1 MRKIITSILAI
12 ALILTSFSMVS
23 FATTYNIIYLGDGS
37 GSYTADSD
45 TATLDLYF
53 DIEDEVLAAWG
64 VCALEFTYDVIG
76 ANVNPS
82 INSTLDSAL
91 GTSKITYEFSN
102 TINKFVLA
110 VNPTEEGKGVL
121 PDGAIKLG
129 TFVVTRLNDAATTTI
144 SFANM
149 DATDTDGDSYGM
161 KAENL
166 TITWP
171 SSTPEASAEIDS
183 ASDEKGTTI
192 DAGNDLTYINVPN
205 YVGKV
210 SVSNL
215 GDKKVVVTPVIKVN
229 GETKTD
235 LKSAPPITFDE
246 NSSFDNG
253 KVVFKFAL
261 IGAPED
267 LINSITIEATA
278 EITN

>member
-1 MRKIITSILAI
+1 MRKFIS
-12 ALILTSFSMVS
+12 LILTLTLALTLITSMSVS
-23 FATTYNIIYLGDGS
+23 AGGYVFDFGTPSVSDTTATVPVLVDFGSGAEDYIDGS
-37 GSYTADSD
+37 AFFFKT
-45 TATLDLYF
+45 
-53 DIEDEVLAAWG
+53 
-64 VCALEFTYDVIG
+64 
-76 ANVNPS
+76 VNC
-82 INSTLDSAL
+82 T
-91 GTSKITYEFSN
+91 IT
-102 TINKFVLA
+102 
-110 VNPTEEGKGVL
+110 G
-121 PDGAIKLG
+121 
-129 TFVVTRLNDAATTTI
+129 ATTTWGDDVDMQVGKSITLRGSSSKLGVQAEELAAAGNVLFTLNVSKTADNASI
-144 SFANM
+144 SFVKDGTYAS
-149 DATDTDGDSYGM
+149 DSVGGKEIKASATNASTIELW
-161 KAENL
+161 KA
-166 TITWP
+166 
-171 SSTPEASAEIDS
+171 STPEASAEIDS
-183 ASDEKGTTI
+183 ASDVKGTTI